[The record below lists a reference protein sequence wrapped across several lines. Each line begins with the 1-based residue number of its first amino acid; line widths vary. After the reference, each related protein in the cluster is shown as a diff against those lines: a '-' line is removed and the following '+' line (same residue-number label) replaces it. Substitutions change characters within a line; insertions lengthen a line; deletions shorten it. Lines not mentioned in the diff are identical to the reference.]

1 MSLYDQIYKFLPV
14 PIQNLVVSTYGLY
27 WFWLRFSGNYKNFE
41 KGYRERD
48 RFTQEQWK
56 VYQQKN
62 LQHLLSICIQEIPYY
77 QKNWSEIQK
86 QSALDGL
93 LAELP
98 LLEKD
103 PFRSKPRAFT
113 RQGCKPFPEIVAAT
127 SGSTGTPI
135 KTLWTVSEVRD
146 SLAVREVRSA
156 RWAGVSFKMPRATFS
171 GRMVEPNPESKG
183 PFYRFNQVEKQVY
196 FSAFHLR
203 PDTAHF
209 YVEALRK
216 HKIEWMTG
224 YAVSF
229 YLLAK
234 FILEKN
240 LEVPPLKAIITT
252 SEKLTPEMR
261 TVMEKA
267 YDCRIFEEYSTVENS
282 LFASECEHGRL
293 HVSPDVGIVEIL
305 RPDGAPCDPSE
316 VGEVVTTCLMRS
328 YQVFIRYRLGDLA
341 SWDPEPCPC
350 GREMPV
356 IKEVVGR
363 LEDVVIGPDGRQM
376 VRFHGI
382 FVNQPHV
389 VEGQIIQE
397 ALDLIRVKIV
407 PTSDFDQT
415 DIVNVEKRMKQR
427 LGESVKVIVETVSE
441 IPRTKAGKFKAV
453 ISNLN
458 SNNSK

>member
-1 MSLYDQIYKFLPV
+1 MSIIDKVYSKLPV
-14 PIQNLVVSTYGLY
+14 SIQNFAISTYGFY
-27 WFWLRFSGNYKNFE
+27 WYWLRFGGDYKSFE
-41 KGYRERD
+41 KGYLD
-48 RFTQEQWK
+48 RNRYSKQQWL
-56 VYQQKN
+56 VYQHKMLLQLLTICVNDIPFYYENWDQSQKKAALN
-62 LQHLLSICIQEIPYY
+62 GKLS
-77 QKNWSEIQK
+77 
-86 QSALDGL
+86 D
-93 LAELP
+93 LP

-103 PFRSKPRAFT
+103 PIRSNPRFFSN
-113 RQGCKPFPEIVAAT
+113 QGRKPFPEVVAAT

-135 KTLWTVSEVRD
+135 KTLWSVSEVRD

-171 GRMVEPNPESKG
+171 GRMIEPDPESKG

-209 YVEALRK
+209 YVAALRK
-216 HKIEWMTG
+216 HNIQWMTG

-234 FILEKN
+234 FIIEKN
-240 LEVPPLKAIITT
+240 LEVPLLKAIITT

-261 TVMEKA
+261 HVMEKA
-267 YDCRIFEEYSTVENS
+267 YGCRIYEEFSTVENA

-305 RPDGAPCDPSE
+305 RPDGSACDPGE
-316 VGEVVTTCLMRS
+316 IGEVVSTCLMRS
-328 YQVFIRYRLGDLA
+328 YQIFIRYRLGDLA
-341 SWDPEPCPC
+341 AWDPEPCPC

-363 LEDVVIGPDGRQM
+363 LEDMVVGPDGRQM

-397 ALDLIRVKIV
+397 SLELIRVKVV
-407 PTSDFDQT
+407 PTVEFNQY
-415 DIVNVEKRMKQR
+415 DILDIEKRIRQR
-427 LGESVKVIVETVSE
+427 LGLSVKVIVETVLE

-453 ISNLN
+453 ISNI
-458 SNNSK
+458 K